1 MLFKYKDKYTEMHG
15 QQNVKIKTDIKNLW
29 LQVRIILYWLWVGI
43 KIGLQIFQRSGV
55 GVP

>member
-15 QQNVKIKTDIKNLW
+15 QQNVRIKTDIKNIW